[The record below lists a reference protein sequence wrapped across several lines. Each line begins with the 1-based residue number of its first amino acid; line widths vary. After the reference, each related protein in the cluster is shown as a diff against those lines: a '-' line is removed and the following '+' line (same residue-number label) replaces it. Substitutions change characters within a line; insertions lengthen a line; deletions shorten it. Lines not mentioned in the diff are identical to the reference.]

1 MEIKG
6 EHYAGDDT
14 NLSMSEVYNQIIA
27 KCEFE
32 TRDEVLGSMLDSDK
46 ITPYVNIKQKFLREY
61 VSAGEGSRAQNGF
74 KEIVKSGQNGA
85 IPYSSYDAWYCREW
99 YFKWNFN
106 PDWQLRYNLRDIESV
121 LETDSNGNYINQW
134 KILQKMK
141 QTRFFPALVSVGK
154 SSVELSYKNQKQNGT
169 IEMDDYLVISCNG
182 NRENTEE
189 AATKFDNDN
198 ITAAGGQGYLED
210 NGILKYIGGES
221 GMFSPRDEE
230 TTNYVIFSGSMI
242 LNPVMDISGSSFWGG
257 MYRVNKPD
265 TTFSEVLSTVDYL
278 MKGNTCPVSNN
289 GDGGF
294 YCQQFYTSVKPTDEQ
309 TPNNSINLIYPF
321 VNEDKQKSL
330 AYNYSDKGDKT
341 DKFDKVPVLECEL
354 RIGDSYLEE
363 YETGDKQ
370 KTAYRWT
377 KARASFTIG
386 IDPNIGDYIV
396 GKEYE
401 LANTVNGR
409 FSNERGTAIPIKKSD
424 ALTGEVHFKII
435 GLVNTWWNEIT
446 RRHPTM
452 FRHTSYQ
459 DHYRLLLNNV
469 SSIWLKSFN
478 MKIISD
484 NNGYDTGNS
493 NKDLLYISLEQLDY
507 LKKKDDITF
516 KINTMPTTDELIR
529 LGINSNVSNTNVVNM
544 SNSTPLETIVSK
556 GTKERPE
563 RIFIDEYYNL
573 YSKPKVIM
581 ETTLKD
587 NLNYPMQKMYNF
599 TGFKNMIPMK
609 NIQNLKY
616 NTITLTLRQL

>member
-1 MEIKG
+1 M
-6 EHYAGDDT
+6 
-14 NLSMSEVYNQIIA
+14 
-27 KCEFE
+27 
-32 TRDEVLGSMLDSDK
+32 
-46 ITPYVNIKQKFLREY
+46 
-61 VSAGEGSRAQNGF
+61 
-74 KEIVKSGQNGA
+74 
-85 IPYSSYDAWYCREW
+85 
-99 YFKWNFN
+99 
-106 PDWQLRYNLRDIESV
+106 
-121 LETDSNGNYINQW
+121 
-134 KILQKMK
+134 
-141 QTRFFPALVSVGK
+141 
-154 SSVELSYKNQKQNGT
+154 
-169 IEMDDYLVISCNG
+169 
-182 NRENTEE
+182 
-189 AATKFDNDN
+189 
-198 ITAAGGQGYLED
+198 
-210 NGILKYIGGES
+210 
-221 GMFSPRDEE
+221 
-230 TTNYVIFSGSMI
+230 
-242 LNPVMDISGSSFWGG
+242 
-257 MYRVNKPD
+257 
-265 TTFSEVLSTVDYL
+265 
-278 MKGNTCPVSNN
+278 
-289 GDGGF
+289 
-294 YCQQFYTSVKPTDEQ
+294 
-309 TPNNSINLIYPF
+309 
-321 VNEDKQKSL
+321 
-330 AYNYSDKGDKT
+330 
-341 DKFDKVPVLECEL
+341 
-354 RIGDSYLEE
+354 
-363 YETGDKQ
+363 
-370 KTAYRWT
+370 
-377 KARASFTIG
+377 
-386 IDPNIGDYIV
+386 

-459 DHYRLLLNNV
+459 DNNKLLLNNV